1 MSQAVIALG
10 SNIGDSL
17 NNMKTAINYLEEY
30 GCLVLKKSKVYQTEP
45 WGYKD
50 QADFLNAAVLVETI
64 VGPRGLLEITQGIE
78 KKMGRNKEFLN
89 GPRNIDLDI
98 LVYEDEEV
106 TEDDLTVPHARLH
119 QRLFVLKP
127 MADVAPQ
134 WQVGDLGTVV
144 ELLAAYEKS
153 ERVEL
158 TELSL

>member
-17 NNMKTAINYLEEY
+17 KNMQVAIGYLEEY
-30 GCLVLKKSKVYQTEP
+30 GCLVMKKSRVYQTEP

-50 QADFLNAAVLVETI
+50 QADFLNAAVLVETTAN
-64 VGPRGLLEITQGIE
+64 PRGLLQITQGIE

-98 LVYEDEEV
+98 LVYQDEEV

-127 MADVAPQ
+127 MADVVPT
-134 WQVGDLGTVV
+134 WQVKDLGTVAQ
-144 ELLAAYEKS
+144 LLTS
-153 ERVEL
+153 HPHDERVDL
-158 TELSL
+158 TDLVL